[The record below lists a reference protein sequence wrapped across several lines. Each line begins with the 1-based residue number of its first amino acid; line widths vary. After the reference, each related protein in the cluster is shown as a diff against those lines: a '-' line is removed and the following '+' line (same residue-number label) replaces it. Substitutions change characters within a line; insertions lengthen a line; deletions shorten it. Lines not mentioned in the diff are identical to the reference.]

1 MLVTVITVPTHSNK
15 LSLKLA
21 WLIMDITNGLIFCN
35 LLHFPPLLQKQIN
48 LKAPLLLYDMYL
60 LFKLF
65 FLLFITRKG
74 HNFYLKIP

>member
-1 MLVTVITVPTHSNK
+1 MLVLVIIVPTQSNK

-21 WLIMDITNGLIFCN
+21 WRRMDIINGFIICN
-35 LLHFPPLLQKQIN
+35 LLHFPPLIQKQFIVC
-48 LKAPLLLYDMYL
+48 YDMYL